1 MAFCVICSKANE
13 EKLHTQ
19 QRTCRKSQ
27 GDARKREAS
36 KSLIYQKRK
45 KKKGAERLYAYPIP
59 KAFTTYNSLF
69 ISVLRSAL
77 AFSILPFFEKDFI
90 SYLGL
95 SRPSLS
101 RRTAFGYRS
110 RKRWLIKQDVGE
122 ELIKKKVIGNAKA
135 EIKNI
140 AQTL

>member
-1 MAFCVICSKANE
+1 M
-13 EKLHTQ
+13 
-19 QRTCRKSQ
+19 RKSCT
-27 GDARKREAS
+27 RS
-36 KSLIYQKRK
+36 KGHAENLKGMPGKGKQANHSYIKKRK

-90 SYLGL
+90 SYLGF